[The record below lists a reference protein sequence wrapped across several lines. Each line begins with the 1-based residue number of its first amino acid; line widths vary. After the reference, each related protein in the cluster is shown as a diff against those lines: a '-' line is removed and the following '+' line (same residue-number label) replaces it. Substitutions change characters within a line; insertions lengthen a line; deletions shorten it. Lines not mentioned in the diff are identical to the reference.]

1 MPLQRP
7 LKVGALIT
15 EALSPFEFAVAFE
28 VFGLDR
34 PESPEIAYTF
44 ATLGE
49 CAGLT
54 ARQGPLAAL
63 AQHDLD
69 GVTGLNTIIIP
80 GWPVYA
86 TPSEHMVDVLRRAAD
101 AGVRIASFCSGA
113 FLLAACGLLD
123 GRTAT
128 THWKHA
134 ALFKSRFPRVH
145 LDPARLW
152 VSEQNIYTA
161 AGSAAAIDLSLHLVR
176 EDYGAQAANIV
187 ARRLVAAP
195 VRAGGQA
202 QFIERAA
209 PKRTADEKL
218 NQLINGLTARL
229 GSPLTIEAL
238 AREAGM
244 SRRTFIRRF
253 EAAAGTPPGRWIMEQ
268 RIRRAQALLETSS
281 LSVDEIAF
289 QCGFAS
295 AGGFRDRFQTIV
307 GAPPGA
313 YRKRFFVSR

>member
-1 MPLQRP
+1 MPFQRP

-44 ATLGE
+44 VTLGE
-49 CAGLT
+49 RAGLT
-54 ARQGPLAAL
+54 ARHGPLAAA

-69 GVTGLNTIIIP
+69 GVTDLNTLIIP
-80 GWPVYA
+80 GWPVHA
-86 TPSEHMVDVLRRAAD
+86 TPSEHMVDALRRASE

-113 FLLAACGLLD
+113 FLLAASGLLD
-123 GRTAT
+123 GRMAT

-134 ALFKSRFPRVH
+134 ALFQSRFPRVH

-152 VSEQNIYTA
+152 VAEQNIYTA

-209 PKRTADEKL
+209 PQRTADETL
-218 NQLINGLTARL
+218 NGLISGLTARL
-229 GSPLTIEAL
+229 DSPLTIEAL
-238 AREAGM
+238 AGEAGM

-253 EAAAGTPPGRWIMEQ
+253 EAATGTAPGRWIMEQ
-268 RIRRAQALLETSS
+268 RIRRAQALLETSG
-281 LSVDEIAF
+281 LPVDDIAF
-289 QCGFAS
+289 QCGFS
-295 AGGFRDRFQTIV
+295 STGGFRERFQTIV
-307 GAPPGA
+307 GASPGA